1 MEIWYVVAV
10 RTNHSGRITCTLNA
24 IRQQCHTV
32 ITNLCLNSHTA
43 CFCPA
48 ANEDSGAASV
58 SVGQL
63 LESVY
68 VGVPQKLKDT
78 RYVPPPSNSKLI
90 GFQIASDGVGAND
103 SSLKSYSDAA
113 NRQRTTCLY
122 YPVVFLLVI
131 AYYYSI
137 YSCIAGDR
145 LLLAGLCTQTSNRRP
160 RPCSCRFCDPNDY

>member
-1 MEIWYVVAV
+1 MVRGGCI

-24 IRQQCHTV
+24 IRQQWHTV

-48 ANEDSGAASV
+48 ANENSGAASV

-137 YSCIAGDR
+137 YRWRQIIVGWFM
-145 LLLAGLCTQTSNRRP
+145 QTSNGRP
-160 RPCSCRFCDPNDY
+160 RPCSYRFCDPNDY